1 MPGRPHSSQLPSR
14 GSFRSVNY
22 AYKLKQNTAEHLSYT
37 KNPEAKT
44 QKQRNFTNYPPVP
57 QNTQAQ
63 GKPQAMPTK
72 RALIPTEKSWR
83 AAQRAPWRRRA
94 RLGKP
99 WAAKWPSEPRAA
111 FLRQEPAAGSLCKM
125 AARTLS
131 ASRSFPSFGAL
142 FSASTAAAQHRLGP
156 RRLPAGNT
164 RSPGP
169 AALFAEA
176 KRLGRGRNARC
187 RRF

>member
-1 MPGRPHSSQLPSR
+1 
-14 GSFRSVNY
+14 
-22 AYKLKQNTAEHLSYT
+22 
-37 KNPEAKT
+37 
-44 QKQRNFTNYPPVP
+44 
-57 QNTQAQ
+57 
-63 GKPQAMPTK
+63 MPTK

-83 AAQRAPWRRRA
+83 AAQRALWRRRA
-94 RLGKP
+94 RLGQP

-131 ASRSFPSFGAL
+131 ASRSFPSFGTL

-176 KRLGRGRNARC
+176 KGLGRGRNARSWRFLMPNSHRHRGVC
-187 RRF
+187 TAHRPRLDGREEGGPGWGVQRPSSLAQAWPPLRPTPAQRELPLMPVPRPARR